1 MARLRMQRLRQR
13 KNEAASVITAA
24 SQTQPCT
31 CAGEA
36 KKRQKRDYWKM
47 RKREQ
52 RAKLSVQKKRRI
64 REKEN
69 AKKRQKREDMWN
81 EEKTATQPEDVE
93 DVAGTSDAA
102 HCRYSPGAR
111 RQAAYRLRSKIP
123 ASTSK
128 YVDMV
133 EVLISSASPRK
144 AAALKSRGIR
154 LEQKND
160 KVLEGVRRTC
170 MSMKGK
176 RRQYFLWQLCSG
188 LAKQHGMKAH
198 LSRTMS
204 LSYKTILKYQNLRRR
219 KSVNPEM
226 RNRRCDATDTT
237 TTQHIANFFERPDIS
252 TIMPNKKSVNANNTP
267 KHVLHRSL
275 SETYKRYV
283 QDTPTPVCRAQFS
296 KLRPKHVLP
305 HTKAKL
311 FQCLCEYCTNV
322 DLKLSTITHTAR
334 TFRMKCSVLDRYNV
348 LDKTLCDYDGLYP
361 KIACIDRQCK
371 KCGTQQLK
379 KYLEPLITRC
389 TKEVM
394 WQKWEQTTYD
404 KEGKTKRMTLQR
416 HHGELKMLVEELLQ
430 EMIWFSRH
438 LFEARWQQ
446 AQFYKCIKSP
456 GDKEVIMVMDFAENY
471 LCLMQQEVQA
481 AHRYQAQVTLHPIIA
496 YYTCQAE
503 LCRDNEPIRE
513 CINVIS
519 DDKAHDNHA
528 VAHFVG
534 LAINHLRDKRA
545 LEPQKLV
552 QFTDGCS
559 GQHKARVSFTDI
571 SFCAQDLKIP
581 SLERHYFGSRHGK
594 NPCDG
599 EGGVVKSCVSRAVKS
614 RPDVVVKDSVSLFE
628 YCKQHLTKEATN
640 AGQCSHS
647 RRTFIHVSE
656 GDINRHRPSRTNVCT
671 LPGTRRINAVRGVA
685 PYEVKSRRL
694 SCFCHSCRQNR
705 EELCE
710 NKDVTSEWTA
720 RKLTVQGASQA
731 KANQPAYTEYPR
743 SSSSYSEGDFVLVR
757 LPMGKRH
764 ATFVAEVMKLLDTEV
779 QLQYMEEV
787 KKDVFKWPSTVDIS
801 VEPMTHVLQRL
812 PLPTLREDLSS
823 SRVQFFTF
831 KQIMN

>member
-275 SETYKRYV
+275 SETYK
-283 QDTPTPVCRAQFS
+283 
-296 KLRPKHVLP
+296 
-305 HTKAKL
+305 
-311 FQCLCEYCTNV
+311 
-322 DLKLSTITHTAR
+322 
-334 TFRMKCSVLDRYNV
+334 
-348 LDKTLCDYDGLYP
+348 
-361 KIACIDRQCK
+361 
-371 KCGTQQLK
+371 
-379 KYLEPLITRC
+379 RC